1 MSSCS
6 NGIWRATHRR
16 LSGAKLRRTE
26 RAYKIAS
33 VEQPTI
39 GLLSGT
45 FCITRCAT
53 NKFYVQKH
61 PNSAPASTTDFF
73 GKRSASRAPPHLHR
87 CGGRVLRLEPVWRPA
102 GPSDFAFCSASHS
115 RRAVLAAS
123 SASITT
129 DCNLSSE
136 THLPYPVASIA
147 LRAAFMAASSSR
159 CNILSS
165 LYDGSPDQ
173 TDPRQCFQEMV
184 GHIDLPPSEP

>member
-1 MSSCS
+1 HWSDRRFS
-6 NGIWRATHRR
+6 RAANNR
-16 LSGAKLRRTE
+16 
-26 RAYKIAS
+26 
-33 VEQPTI
+33 
-39 GLLSGT
+39 LLSRT
-45 FCITRCAT
+45 FCITGRCAT

-61 PNSAPASTTDFF
+61 PNAAPASTTDFL
-73 GKRSASRAPPHLHR
+73 GSVQPAGLRLHR

-102 GPSDFAFCSASHS
+102 GASDFAFCSASHS

-159 CNILSS
+159 CNILSYLLS
-165 LYDGSPDQ
+165 M
-173 TDPRQCFQEMV
+173 TDPQTR
-184 GHIDLPPSEP
+184 P